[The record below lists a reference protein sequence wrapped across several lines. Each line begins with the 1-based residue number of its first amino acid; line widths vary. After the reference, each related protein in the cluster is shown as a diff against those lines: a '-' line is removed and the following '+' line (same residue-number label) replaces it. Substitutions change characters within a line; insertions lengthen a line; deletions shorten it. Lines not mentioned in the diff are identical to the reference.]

1 MGTFREFLGRPVLS
15 NVEIANIYFG
25 NPKTSVQ
32 EILDLTGL
40 SKREFYAI
48 VHNFGVP
55 NRLRTNHHNVI
66 SLADQGMPLDQI
78 ARATKYSTQNVK
90 YILRKNLHD

>member
-1 MGTFREFLGRPVLS
+1 MENRPILS
-15 NVEIANIYFG
+15 DVEIANMYFG
-25 NPKTSVQ
+25 NPNMPVQ

-40 SKREFYAI
+40 SKRDFYTI
-48 VHNFGVP
+48 VYRHGVP
-55 NRLRTNHHNVI
+55 NRLRTNHHNVVA
-66 SLADQGMPLDQI
+66 LADQGMPLDQI